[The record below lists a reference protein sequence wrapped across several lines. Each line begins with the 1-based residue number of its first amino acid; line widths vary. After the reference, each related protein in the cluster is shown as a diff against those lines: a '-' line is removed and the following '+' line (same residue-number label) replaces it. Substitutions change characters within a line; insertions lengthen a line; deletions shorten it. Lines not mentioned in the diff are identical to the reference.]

1 MVILIDVLI
10 DSLIDALIDS
20 LIDALIDS
28 LIDASI
34 DALIDSWNV
43 NGSGGDDIDVDF
55 LVVIDC
61 GNSYEIY
68 P

>member
-10 DSLIDALIDS
+10 DI
-20 LIDALIDS
+20 LIDS

-34 DALIDSWNV
+34 DALIDSLIDSLNV
-43 NGSGGDDIDVDF
+43 NGNDRNDIDIDF

-61 GNSYEIY
+61 GNSYKIY